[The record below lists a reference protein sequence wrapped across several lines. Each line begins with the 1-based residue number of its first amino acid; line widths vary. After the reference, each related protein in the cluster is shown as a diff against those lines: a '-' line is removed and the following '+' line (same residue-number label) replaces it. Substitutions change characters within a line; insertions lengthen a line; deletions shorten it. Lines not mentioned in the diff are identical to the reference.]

1 MRRSA
6 STNVPESFTPFGTFG
21 FNPKRPNDRFGFNR
35 YHNKHCQ
42 NMKKIAI
49 AILALLA
56 PLAASAQTEL
66 MDTNIIID
74 TNDAPAARQQTGQAP
89 ATLLRYGY
97 VSYNDVLQSMPEIE
111 QAEKSLETL
120 RSKYDVEMKRSEDEF
135 NAKYEEFLDEQRD
148 LVPAILRKRQ
158 TEIQEMMEKNV
169 AFKQEAQR
177 LLKQAETD
185 ALAPVKLKLNEAMAK
200 VGAQHGYAFILNTDG
215 DACPYI
221 NPEMG
226 EDATEA
232 IKAQLNP

>member
-1 MRRSA
+1 
-6 STNVPESFTPFGTFG
+6 
-21 FNPKRPNDRFGFNR
+21 
-35 YHNKHCQ
+35 
-42 NMKKIAI
+42 MKKLFLLLFV
-49 AILALLA
+49 LAL
-56 PLAASAQTEL
+56 PLLASAQ
-66 MDTNIIID
+66 M
-74 TNDAPAARQQTGQAP
+74 RFGVCSYS
-89 ATLLRYGY
+89 TLLK
-97 VSYNDVLQSMPEIE
+97 SMPGYLMAQRSIDD
-111 QAEKSLETL
+111 L
-120 RSKYDVEMKRSEDEF
+120 RQKYESEMKRSEQEF

-200 VGAQHGYAFILNTDG
+200 VGAQQGYAFILNTDN

-221 NPEMG
+221 NHEMG

-232 IKAQLNP
+232 IKAQLNQ